1 MAPPS
6 AAEHAPA
13 YDVFNGDADGIC
25 ALHQLRLAQPRAA
38 RLITGVKRDI
48 ALLQQVPCEAS
59 IDVTVL
65 DVSLDAN
72 ADALRRILAAGGR
85 VTYFDHHSARQAF
98 THPALQLMWS
108 DACDVCTSLLVDRH
122 VGGRFRHWAIVAA
135 FGDNLAPAAQ
145 ALAAEAGLSA
155 DQTCAMDELGC
166 LINYNASGECID
178 DLHIAPDAL
187 YRAIRP
193 FADPFAFMAESP
205 LFRRLA
211 LGYRDDMAHTAA
223 LMPVLQWAAGAIY
236 VLPDAPWARRV
247 SGVFANQL
255 AATRR
260 ASSFAVLTACPSGA
274 YVVSV
279 RSGAPDACAA
289 DHLCT
294 RFPTGGGRRAAA
306 GINVLPAAELDAFI
320 AAFSDH
326 FAVHGTPRHS
336 QEDSR

>member
-48 ALLQQVPCEAS
+48 ALLQQVPCEAG

-122 VGGRFRHWAIVAA
+122 LGGRFRHWAIVAA
-135 FGDNLAPAAQ
+135 FGDNL
-145 ALAAEAGLSA
+145 EIG
-155 DQTCAMDELGC
+155 
-166 LINYNASGECID
+166 
-178 DLHIAPDAL
+178 
-187 YRAIRP
+187 RA
-193 FADPFAFMAESP
+193 
-205 LFRRLA
+205 
-211 LGYRDDMAHTAA
+211 H
-223 LMPVLQWAAGAIY
+223 V
-236 VLPDAPWARRV
+236 
-247 SGVFANQL
+247 
-255 AATRR
+255 
-260 ASSFAVLTACPSGA
+260 
-274 YVVSV
+274 
-279 RSGAPDACAA
+279 
-289 DHLCT
+289 
-294 RFPTGGGRRAAA
+294 
-306 GINVLPAAELDAFI
+306 
-320 AAFSDH
+320 
-326 FAVHGTPRHS
+326 
-336 QEDSR
+336 